1 MKTERTA
8 LDVPDRKLVGERFPP
23 ELRLR
28 RPSEFEQ
35 VFQRGKHASDSV
47 LVIHAMRNDLPYSRL
62 GLSVSR
68 RVGGAVV
75 RNRWK
80 RSIREAW
87 RTQRHDL
94 PVGMDIVVRPRKG
107 ATLDYHAIR
116 DSLRRLL
123 ARLDRLLARGTQS

>member
-1 MKTERTA
+1 MCAANRSTGGAVPWTEETTGRDCRSIPVIRLVRMIGMKTERTA
-8 LDVPDRKLVGERFPP
+8 LDVPDRKLAGERFPP

-94 PVGMDIVVRPRKG
+94 PVGM
-107 ATLDYHAIR
+107 
-116 DSLRRLL
+116 
-123 ARLDRLLARGTQS
+123 